1 MYELSQPD
9 DDQYRLR
16 ICHVSRR
23 DIGPLTCTAR
33 NRHGTQACSV
43 TLELAG
49 ESQSL
54 QPSSSPLVPI
64 LTGFSQDS
72 LYQPSQK
79 WPSCVPPGTSPL
91 IITSTVVSS
100 LLGSSLTF
108 PHKHSKNIRDVY
120 EWKILLT

>member
-79 WPSCVPPGTSPL
+79 WPSCVPPRDISYYYQHSGL
-91 IITSTVVSS
+91 LSS
-100 LLGSSLTF
+100 GIQSHL
-108 PHKHSKNIRDVY
+108 PP
-120 EWKILLT
+120 